1 MPDQPPPPATPDP
14 AARRRNRIKLLA
26 ILAVC
31 ASPVIAS
38 YLAYYFLKP
47 EGRTNYGEL
56 VQPQVPV
63 AGLAVSELPGMR
75 SSAPAPAPA
84 ALSTAASASSAP
96 ATAAPPTAAPPT
108 AASATA
114 APATEASAT
123 ASSGTSG
130 ESSLGRFRGRWIMLT
145 TTTDGRCAD
154 DCAQRLYVMR
164 QVRLTTGKDR
174 DRIERVL
181 LLSADAPVP
190 TLPEGHEGLQVL
202 RTDAAAL
209 ASLRAASAPDQTPG
223 ILLIDPLGNLMMRFP
238 ANPDASRMK
247 KDLAKLLRASR
258 VG

>member
-1 MPDQPPPPATPDP
+1 MPDQPRPNPSPDP

-31 ASPVIAS
+31 AAPVIAS
-38 YLAYYFLKP
+38 YFTYYILKP

-56 VQPQVPV
+56 IEPQVPV
-63 AGLAVSELPGMR
+63 AAMTVSELP
-75 SSAPAPAPA
+75 APVPPP
-84 ALSTAASASSAP
+84 STAATSNAP
-96 ATAAPPTAAPPT
+96 A
-108 AASATA
+108 
-114 APATEASAT
+114 
-123 ASSGTSG
+123 
-130 ESSLGRFRGRWIMLT
+130 ESHLGRFRGRWVMLT
-145 TTTDGRCAD
+145 LTAADGRCAA

-181 LLSADAPVP
+181 LLPAEAPAP

-202 RTDAAAL
+202 RADAAGLSAIRAAL
-209 ASLRAASAPDQTPG
+209 ASSDAAG

-238 ANPDASRMK
+238 ADPDASRMK

>member
-84 ALSTAASASSAP
+84 ALSTAA
-96 ATAAPPTAAPPT
+96 PP
-108 AASATA
+108 TA

>member
-1 MPDQPPPPATPDP
+1 MPDQPPAPTMSDP

-38 YLAYYFLKP
+38 YLTYYVLKP

-56 VQPQVPV
+56 IEPQVPV
-63 AGLAVSELPGMR
+63 AALVVEPGLAQ
-75 SSAPAPAPA
+75 
-84 ALSTAASASSAP
+84 
-96 ATAAPPTAAPPT
+96 
-108 AASATA
+108 
-114 APATEASAT
+114 
-123 ASSGTSG
+123 
-130 ESSLGRFRGRWIMLT
+130 FRGRWVMLT
-145 TTTDGRCAD
+145 TIDDRCAD

-181 LLSADAPVP
+181 LLPAGAPAP
-190 TLPEGHEGLQVL
+190 TLPDGHEGLQVL
-202 RTDAAAL
+202 RADAAAM
-209 ASLRAASAPDQTPG
+209 ATVRAAFASGQAPG
-223 ILLIDPLGNLMMRFP
+223 ILMIDPLGNLMMRFP
-238 ANPDASRMK
+238 PDTDASRMK

>member
-84 ALSTAASASSAP
+84 ALS
-96 ATAAPPTAAPPT
+96 T

>member
-1 MPDQPPPPATPDP
+1 M
-14 AARRRNRIKLLA
+14 
-26 ILAVC
+26 
-31 ASPVIAS
+31 IAS

-84 ALSTAASASSAP
+84 ALSTAA
-96 ATAAPPTAAPPT
+96 PPTAP
-108 AASATA
+108 
-114 APATEASAT
+114 PATEASAT
-123 ASSGTSG
+123 ASSGTAG

>member
-14 AARRRNRIKLLA
+14 ASRRRNRIKLLA

-38 YLAYYFLKP
+38 YLTYYLLKP

-56 VQPQVPV
+56 IEPQVPV
-63 AGLAVSELPGMR
+63 AALVVSEIAAP
-75 SSAPAPAPA
+75 SAPAPAV
-84 ALSTAASASSAP
+84 ASV
-96 ATAAPPTAAPPT
+96 PPEP
-108 AASATA
+108 
-114 APATEASAT
+114 
-123 ASSGTSG
+123 G
-130 ESSLGRFRGRWIMLT
+130 LGRFRGRWVMLT
-145 TTTDGRCAD
+145 TTTDDRCAD

-181 LLSADAPVP
+181 LLPAGASAPA
-190 TLPEGHEGLQVL
+190 LPDGHEGLQVL
-202 RTDAAAL
+202 RADAAAL
-209 ASLRAASAPDQTPG
+209 ATLRAAFASAQAPG

-238 ANPDASRMK
+238 PDPDASRMK

>member
-47 EGRTNYGEL
+47 EGRTNYGKL

-84 ALSTAASASSAP
+84 ALS
-96 ATAAPPTAAPPT
+96 T

-145 TTTDGRCAD
+145 TTPDGRCAD

>member
-75 SSAPAPAPA
+75 SSVPAPAPA
-84 ALSTAASASSAP
+84 ALS
-96 ATAAPPTAAPPT
+96 T